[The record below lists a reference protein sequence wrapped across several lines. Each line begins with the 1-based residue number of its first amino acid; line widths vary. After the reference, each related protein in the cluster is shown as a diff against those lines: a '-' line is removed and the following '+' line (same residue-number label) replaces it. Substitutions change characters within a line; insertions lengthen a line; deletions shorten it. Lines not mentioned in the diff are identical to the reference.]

1 VKIPS
6 PKIVVLIAVD
16 PMKDH
21 RAVEALRIALGL
33 GSHNEGADVSII
45 LSGRAPFLLTED
57 ASDIID
63 GEILE
68 KHLPVFIEWGTSF
81 FIAAD
86 ADVPPLYLQGCRTA
100 PISISNIATALERA
114 DRVLVF
120 S

>member
-1 VKIPS
+1 MKIPS

-57 ASDIID
+57 TSDIVD

-81 FIAAD
+81 FIAGD
-86 ADVPPLYLQGCRTA
+86 ADVPLLYIQGCKTA
-100 PISISNIATALERA
+100 PISLSDIAATLEFT

-120 S
+120 L

>member
-1 VKIPS
+1 M
-6 PKIVVLIAVD
+6 VLIAVD

-81 FIAAD
+81 SIAAD

-100 PISISNIATALERA
+100 PISLSNIATALELA
-114 DRVLVF
+114 DHVLVF

>member
-1 VKIPS
+1 M
-6 PKIVVLIAVD
+6 VLIAVD

>member
-1 VKIPS
+1 MKIPS

-33 GSHNEGADVSII
+33 GSHNEGMDVSII
-45 LSGRAPFLLTED
+45 LSGCAPFLLAED
-57 ASDIID
+57 TSDIVD

-81 FIAAD
+81 SIAAD
-86 ADVPPLYLQGCRTA
+86 ADVPPLYIKDCRTA
-100 PISISNIATALERA
+100 PISLSDIAATLELA

>member
-45 LSGRAPFLLTED
+45 LSGRAPFLLIED
-57 ASDIID
+57 TSDIID

-81 FIAAD
+81 SIAAD
-86 ADVPPLYLQGCRTA
+86 AEVPPLYVQGCRTA
-100 PISISNIATALERA
+100 SISLSDMASTLERT

-120 S
+120 L

>member
-1 VKIPS
+1 VNIPS

-33 GSHNEGADVSII
+33 GSHNEGLDVSII

-57 ASDIID
+57 TSDIID

-81 FIAAD
+81 SIASD
-86 ADVPPLYLQGCRTA
+86 AEVPPLYIQDCRTA
-100 PISISNIATALERA
+100 SISRSDIVTALEIA